1 MVNAI
6 QAEWLKLSQRPMAWV
21 LLIIFLVQMA
31 LVLSLF
37 FLAIGLQDGIFF
49 GADNQVALSLLPEE
63 KIDEFRRRIS
73 FPGILGEVLGQIN
86 GIGGICAVIL
96 AGAALGSEY
105 HWGTLRVQLARHPNR
120 GRYLIAKVITLL
132 LILLAGILLSLI
144 VGILLGIL
152 YGTVLGNLGSVSMRD
167 IMLLP
172 LGVARSLYVMLPYLM
187 FTIAMCTIGR
197 SAMAGIAG
205 GMIFLVLD
213 VSTGMPSFLK
223 IVDNPTIA
231 MLYNLLIQQNVN
243 ALVLL
248 NWTAYG
254 LDPSVSMNMDPA
266 QLPSPLQA
274 TLVVGVYS
282 LLFLAYAYVWLT
294 RRDVTGAT

>member
-1 MVNAI
+1 MLNLI
-6 QAEWLKLSQRPMAWV
+6 QAEWLKLSRRPMAWV
-21 LLIIFLVQMA
+21 LLIIFLVQMT
-31 LVLSLF
+31 LIISLF

-49 GADNQVALSLLPEE
+49 GANDQVGTSLLPEE

-105 HWGTLRVQLARHPNR
+105 NWGTLRVHLARHPNR
-120 GRYLIAKVITLL
+120 GRYLIAKIITLL
-132 LILLAGILLSLI
+132 LILLAGIVIALI
-144 VGILLGIL
+144 VGIALGML
-152 YGTVLGNLGSVSMRD
+152 YGTILGNLGSVSMRD
-167 IMLLP
+167 MVLLP
-172 LGVARSLYVMLPYLM
+172 LGVVRSLYVMLPYLM
-187 FTIAMCTIGR
+187 FTIAMCTVGR

-213 VSTGMPSFLK
+213 VSTGMPAFLK

-231 MLYNLLIQQNVN
+231 LLYNLLIQQNVN

-282 LLFLAYAYVWLT
+282 LLFLGYAYVWLT